1 MHKILMIAGEAS
13 GDLLG
18 ANLARELLRVKP
30 DLKLIAMGGEQM
42 RQAGVEIIFDNRSM
56 DIIGWWE
63 VIKNI
68 AVIRRA
74 MRKIKHIFQSNP
86 PDLLILIDYP
96 GFNLRIAKLAKQHG
110 VKVLYYVSP
119 QIWAWKYGR
128 IKTIRQCVDH
138 IAVLFAFEEAIYR
151 RENVPVTFVGHP
163 LTSLVQASDSP
174 QTIYDKYGLNPQSP
188 IIALFPGSRRQ
199 EVQRLLPIIIAA
211 AKLIRT
217 AIPGV
222 QWVMPLASSLR
233 MADLQPYLTSDIK
246 VVTNDTYNL
255 LSVCTAAIV
264 KSGTGTLEV
273 ALSQVPLVIIYK
285 GNFLNY
291 WIARAVVQ
299 IKQIGLCNIVAQK
312 SIAKELI
319 QTAVTPENIA
329 EETIR
334 LINDEP
340 YRAKILADLA
350 TLRAN
355 MAGKENSQQVAQI
368 ALRLLAASDAYSRTA
383 ERT

>member
-1 MHKILMIAGEAS
+1 MIAGEAS

-18 ANLARELLRVKP
+18 ANLADELLRVKP
-30 DLKLIAMGGEQM
+30 DLKLIGMGGKQM
-42 RQAGVEIIFDNRSM
+42 RQAGVEIIFDNQSM

-68 AVIRRA
+68 AIIRKA
-74 MRKIKHIFQSNP
+74 MRKIKSILESNP

-96 GFNLRIAKLAKQHG
+96 GFNLRIAKLAKQYG

-128 IKTIRQCVDH
+128 INTIRECVDH
-138 IAVLFAFEEAIYR
+138 IAVLFAFEEDIYR

-163 LTSLVQASDSP
+163 LASLVNASDSP
-174 QTIYDKYGLNPQSP
+174 DTIYQRYGLNPQYP

-199 EVQRLLPIIIAA
+199 EVQRLLPIILSATH
-211 AKLIRT
+211 LIRA

-233 MADLQPYLTSDIK
+233 IEDLQPHLTSDIK
-246 VVTNDTYNL
+246 VVANDTYNL

-291 WIARAVVQ
+291 WIARAVVRV
-299 IKQIGLCNIVAQK
+299 KQIGLCNIVAQK

-319 QTAVTPENIA
+319 QSAVTPENIA
-329 EETIR
+329 TEMIR
-334 LINDEP
+334 LITDQP
-340 YRAKILADLA
+340 YRAQILADLA
-350 TLRAN
+350 ILRAS
-355 MAGKENSQQVAQI
+355 MAGKENSQQVAQLVLQL
-368 ALRLLAASDAYSRTA
+368 LREA
-383 ERT
+383 